1 MLCALL
7 GACSLTRA
15 PTLAG
20 PAAAIEQVAAPVAP
34 APVVPAAD
42 AIGSALLANAQRFL
56 GVPYRFGGDAP
67 RGFDCSGLVHYA
79 HALAGLSVPR
89 TAAGQQISSR
99 HLARGEL
106 APGDL
111 VFFASRPGG
120 EIDHVGIYAGD
131 GRFIH
136 APGRGRVVEYA
147 GLDDPW
153 FRTRWAGGGRFRQG
167 RPP

>member
-15 PTLAG
+15 PALPEPAAG
-20 PAAAIEQVAAPVAP
+20 PDQVVASAAPAAASP
-34 APVVPAAD
+34 AVD
-42 AIGSALLANAQRFL
+42 ATGAALLASAQRFL
-56 GVPYRFGGDAP
+56 GVPYRFGGDSP
-67 RGFDCSGLVHYA
+67 RGFDCSGLVHYV

-99 HLARGEL
+99 HLARGQL
-106 APGDL
+106 AAGDL
-111 VFFASRPGG
+111 VFFSGRPGG

-153 FRTRWAGGGRFRQG
+153 FRPRWAGGGRFRQG
-167 RPP
+167 QPQ